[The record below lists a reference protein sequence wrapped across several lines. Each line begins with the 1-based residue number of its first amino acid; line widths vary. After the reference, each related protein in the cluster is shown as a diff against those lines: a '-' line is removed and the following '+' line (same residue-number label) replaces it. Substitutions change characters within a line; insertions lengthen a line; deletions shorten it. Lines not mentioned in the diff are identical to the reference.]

1 MTGRLAA
8 LSRGYLDTP
17 APEQRSPF
25 SRGLQRETKRAAVLS
40 CAAKL
45 FNTKGARSTT
55 LADVASRLGLT
66 KTSLYYYVATKEDLI
81 YQCYEAN
88 IRQAHA
94 QLDRAEQAEGSAVDC
109 LMTFLESQIAT
120 TLRSLDGE
128 GDYFAAPL
136 EVAALK
142 PEHRDA
148 LEEEYRRLLRR
159 LIVLLNEGIDA
170 GHIRA
175 CNPVVTIRAIVGAL
189 DWSFYWLYEMPR
201 EEADQVIGVLRDLF
215 THGLFSSTEP
225 ALAANASV
233 GQTLAPDDEAFD
245 RETQNRLKQEAFL
258 KAGTRCFNQKGFSG
272 TSLDEI
278 AEQLQV
284 SKGAFY
290 YHFANKEALLTQCFD
305 YTLDQLERVVAG
317 IEQME
322 AGPTERLETACRQ
335 IFALQNTDQ
344 GPLVH
349 FNAITALP
357 PAVRQRLLARLATV
371 HSTLETYIEQGIKAS
386 QFRDIPPVIVIQL
399 LTGALNAAMDL
410 DAWQTIED
418 IDQSAGDYFSVFFYG
433 LAASQPHHSQP
444 QY

>member
-1 MTGRLAA
+1 MAA
-8 LSRGYLDTP
+8 PKPALLKEILDTSTP
-17 APEQRSPF
+17 ANRSPF

-81 YQCYEAN
+81 YQCYDAN
-88 IRQAHA
+88 MRQAHD
-94 QLDRAEQAEGSAVDC
+94 QLDRAEETHEGAIEC
-109 LMTFLESQIAT
+109 LMAFLESQINT

-128 GDYFAAPL
+128 GDFYAAPL
-136 EVAALK
+136 EVASLK
-142 PEHRDA
+142 AEHREV

-159 LIVLLNEGIDA
+159 LIDLLNRGIEA
-170 GHIRA
+170 GQIRP
-175 CNPVVTIRAIVGAL
+175 CNPVITIRAIIGAL

-201 EEADQVIGVLRDLF
+201 EQARGVVNALRDLL
-215 THGLFSSTEP
+215 THGLISSPERPAGGEAAAIPPFSPE
-225 ALAANASV
+225 
-233 GQTLAPDDEAFD
+233 DEAFD
-245 RETQNRLKQEAFL
+245 REAQNRLKQEAFL

-305 YTLDQLERVVAG
+305 YTLDQLEQVVAR
-317 IEQME
+317 IEQLE
-322 AGPTERLETACRQ
+322 APAAAKLETACRH
-335 IFALQNTDQ
+335 IFALQNSDQ

-357 PAVRQRLLARLATV
+357 PEVRQRLLARLASV
-371 HSTLETYIEQGIKAS
+371 HATLENYVALAAETLE
-386 QFRDIPPVIVIQL
+386 FRDIPPGIVIQL

-410 DAWQTIED
+410 DAWQPIDD
-418 IDQSAGDYFSVFFYG
+418 INHSAGEYFSVFFSG
-433 LAASQPHHSQP
+433 LASPSHLQ
-444 QY
+444 

>member
-1 MTGRLAA
+1 MAA
-8 LSRGYLDTP
+8 PKPALLKEILDTSTP
-17 APEQRSPF
+17 ANRSPF

-81 YQCYEAN
+81 YQCYDAN
-88 IRQAHA
+88 MRQAHD
-94 QLDRAEQAEGSAVDC
+94 QLDRAEETHEGAIEC
-109 LMTFLESQIAT
+109 LMAFLESQINT

-128 GDYFAAPL
+128 GDFYAAPL
-136 EVAALK
+136 EVASLK
-142 PEHRDA
+142 AEHREV

-159 LIVLLNEGIDA
+159 LIDLLNRGIEA
-170 GHIRA
+170 GQIRP
-175 CNPVVTIRAIVGAL
+175 CNPVITIRAIIGAL

-201 EEADQVIGVLRDLF
+201 EQARGVVNALRDLL
-215 THGLFSSTEP
+215 THGLMSSPERPAGGDAAAIPPFSPE
-225 ALAANASV
+225 
-233 GQTLAPDDEAFD
+233 DEAFD
-245 RETQNRLKQEAFL
+245 REAQNRLKQEAFL

-305 YTLDQLERVVAG
+305 YTLDQLEQVVAR
-317 IEQME
+317 IEQLE
-322 AGPTERLETACRQ
+322 APAAEKLEAACRH
-335 IFALQNTDQ
+335 IFALQNSDQ

-357 PAVRQRLLARLATV
+357 PEVRQRLLARLASV
-371 HSTLETYIEQGIKAS
+371 HATLENYVALAAETLE
-386 QFRDIPPVIVIQL
+386 FRDIPPGIAIQL

-410 DAWQTIED
+410 DAWQPIDD
-418 IDQSAGDYFSVFFYG
+418 INHSAGEYFSVFFSG
-433 LAASQPHHSQP
+433 LASPTHLQ
-444 QY
+444 

>member
-1 MTGRLAA
+1 MEHLNP
-8 LSRGYLDTP
+8 D
-17 APEQRSPF
+17 QRSPF

-66 KTSLYYYVATKEDLI
+66 KTSLYYYVANKEDLI

-88 IRQAHA
+88 VRQAHA
-94 QLDRAEQAEGSAVDC
+94 QLDAAERDADAPLDQ
-109 LMTFLESQIAT
+109 LLYFLESQVAT

-128 GDYFAAPL
+128 GDFYAAPL
-136 EVAALK
+136 EVASLTAG
-142 PEHRDA
+142 HRQA
-148 LEEEYRRLLRR
+148 LEEGYRRLLRR
-159 LIVLLNEGIDA
+159 LIELMQWGIRQ
-170 GHIRA
+170 GTIRP
-175 CNPVVTIRAIVGAL
+175 CNPVVTIRAILGAL

-201 EEADQVIGVLRDLF
+201 EEATTVSDVLRDLF
-215 THGLFSSTEP
+215 SNGLLASTGISETE
-225 ALAANASV
+225 ALPSPEHLTV
-233 GQTLAPDDEAFD
+233 DEDVFD
-245 RETQNRLKQEAFL
+245 RDTQNRLKQEAFL

-305 YTLDQLERVVAG
+305 YTLDQLERVMARVASLDG
-317 IEQME
+317 SPVMK
-322 AGPTERLETACRQ
+322 LEVACRQ
-335 IFALQNTDQ
+335 IFSLQNSDQ

-357 PAVRQRLLARLATV
+357 PAVRQRLLTRLGSV
-371 HSTLETYIEQGIKAS
+371 HGTLEHFIEEAVRER
-386 QFRDIPPVIVIQL
+386 QFRPVPAGIVIQL

-410 DAWQTIED
+410 EEWQSIESVER
-418 IDQSAGDYFSVFFYG
+418 SAGDYFSVFFRG
-433 LAASQPHHSQP
+433 LQPTPSP
-444 QY
+444 Q

>member
-1 MTGRLAA
+1 MARPGPA
-8 LSRGYLDTP
+8 LLKDILDTSTP
-17 APEQRSPF
+17 TNRSPF

-81 YQCYEAN
+81 YQCYDAN
-88 IRQAHA
+88 MRQAHD
-94 QLDRAEQAEGSAVDC
+94 QLDRAEAAHEDATKC
-109 LMTFLESQIAT
+109 LMAFLESQINT

-128 GDYFAAPL
+128 GDFYAAPL
-136 EVAALK
+136 EVASLK
-142 PEHRDA
+142 AEHREV

-159 LIVLLNEGIDA
+159 LIDLLNRGIEA
-170 GHIRA
+170 GQIRP
-175 CNPVVTIRAIVGAL
+175 CNPVATIRAIVGAL

-201 EEADQVIGVLRDLF
+201 EQARGVVNVLRDLL
-215 THGLFSSTEP
+215 THGLLASPERPEGSDAVTIPPLP
-225 ALAANASV
+225 AE
-233 GQTLAPDDEAFD
+233 DEAFD
-245 RETQNRLKQEAFL
+245 REAQNRLKQEAFL

-305 YTLDQLERVVAG
+305 YTLDQLEQAVAR
-317 IEQME
+317 IEQLE
-322 AGPTERLETACRQ
+322 APPAAKLEAACRH
-335 IFALQNTDQ
+335 IFVLQNSDQ

-357 PAVRQRLLARLATV
+357 PEVRQRLLGRLTSV
-371 HSTLETYIEQGIKAS
+371 HATLENYLAQAAEAR
-386 QFRDIPPVIVIQL
+386 QFRDIPPGIVIQL
-399 LTGALNAAMDL
+399 LTGALNASMDL
-410 DAWQTIED
+410 DAWQPID
-418 IDQSAGDYFSVFFYG
+418 DLDQSAGDYFAVFFFG
-433 LAASQPHHSQP
+433 LSLPKTA
-444 QY
+444 

>member
-1 MTGRLAA
+1 MARPEPA
-8 LSRGYLDTP
+8 LLRDILDTSTP
-17 APEQRSPF
+17 TSQSPF

-81 YQCYEAN
+81 YQCYDAN
-88 IRQAHA
+88 MRQAHD
-94 QLDRAEQAEGSAVDC
+94 QLDQAEKTHEGAAEC
-109 LMTFLESQIAT
+109 LMAFLESQIST

-128 GDYFAAPL
+128 GDFYAAPL
-136 EVAALK
+136 EVASLK
-142 PEHRDA
+142 AEHREV

-159 LIVLLNEGIDA
+159 LIDLLNRGIEA
-170 GHIRA
+170 GQIRP
-175 CNPVVTIRAIVGAL
+175 CNPVVTIRSIVGAL

-201 EEADQVIGVLRDLF
+201 EQARGVVNVLRDLL
-215 THGLFSSTEP
+215 THGLLASPDGAAGSDAVTIPPLP
-225 ALAANASV
+225 AE
-233 GQTLAPDDEAFD
+233 DEAFD
-245 RETQNRLKQEAFL
+245 REAQNRLKQEAFL

-305 YTLDQLERVVAG
+305 YTLDQLEQAVAR
-317 IEQME
+317 IEQLE
-322 AGPTERLETACRQ
+322 APPAAKLEAACRH
-335 IFALQNTDQ
+335 IFVLQNSDQ

-357 PAVRQRLLARLATV
+357 PEVRQRLLGRLSSV
-371 HSTLETYIEQGIKAS
+371 HATLENYVAQAAEAR
-386 QFRDIPPVIVIQL
+386 QFRDIPPGIVIQL
-399 LTGALNAAMDL
+399 LTGALNASIDL
-410 DAWQTIED
+410 DAWQPID
-418 IDQSAGDYFSVFFYG
+418 DLDQSAGDYFAVFFSG
-433 LAASQPHHSQP
+433 LSLPKTT
-444 QY
+444 

>member
-1 MTGRLAA
+1 M
-8 LSRGYLDTP
+8 DTTTS
-17 APEQRSPF
+17 EQRSPF

-81 YQCYEAN
+81 YQCYDAN
-88 IRQAHA
+88 VRQAHT
-94 QLDRAEQAEGSAVDC
+94 QLDAAERASDAPLER
-109 LMTFLESQIAT
+109 LLLFLESQIAT

-128 GDYFAAPL
+128 GDFYAAPL
-136 EVAALK
+136 EVASLAS
-142 PEHRDA
+142 EHRQA
-148 LEEEYRRLLRR
+148 LEADYRRLLRR
-159 LIVLLNEGIDA
+159 LIDLMSQGIAQGD
-170 GHIRA
+170 IKP
-175 CNPVVTIRAIVGAL
+175 CNPVVTLRAILGAL

-201 EEADQVIGVLRDLF
+201 EDAVSVSHALKDLF
-215 THGLFSSTEP
+215 SRGLLVTPTALDDARPP
-225 ALAANASV
+225 AINVLAV
-233 GQTLAPDDEAFD
+233 EDDIFD
-245 RETQNRLKQEAFL
+245 RESQNRLKQQAFL

-305 YTLDQLERVVAG
+305 YTLDQLERLMAG
-317 IEQME
+317 IIAME
-322 AGPTERLETACRQ
+322 ASPVIKLQVACRE
-335 IFALQNTDQ
+335 IFALQNSDQ

-349 FNAITALP
+349 FNAITSLP
-357 PAVRQRLLARLATV
+357 PAVRQRLLARLSAV
-371 HSTLETYIEQGIKAS
+371 HGTLERFIEQAIIEKT
-386 QFRDIPPVIVIQL
+386 FRPVPAGIVIQL

-410 DAWQTIED
+410 DAWQSIDSIE
-418 IDQSAGDYFSVFFYG
+418 QSADDYFSVFFRG
-433 LAASQPHHSQP
+433 LETT
-444 QY
+444 

>member
-1 MTGRLAA
+1 MEHLNP
-8 LSRGYLDTP
+8 D
-17 APEQRSPF
+17 QRSPF

-66 KTSLYYYVATKEDLI
+66 KTSLYYYVANKEDLI

-88 IRQAHA
+88 VRQAHA
-94 QLDRAEQAEGSAVDC
+94 QLDAAERDADAPLDQ
-109 LMTFLESQIAT
+109 LLYFLESQVAT

-128 GDYFAAPL
+128 GDFYAAPL
-136 EVAALK
+136 EVASLTAG
-142 PEHRDA
+142 HRQA
-148 LEEEYRRLLRR
+148 LEEGYRRLLRR
-159 LIVLLNEGIDA
+159 LIELMQWGIRQ
-170 GHIRA
+170 GTIRP
-175 CNPVVTIRAIVGAL
+175 CNPVVTIRAILGAL

-201 EEADQVIGVLRDLF
+201 EEATMVSDVLRDLF
-215 THGLFSSTEP
+215 SNGLLASTGISGTE
-225 ALAANASV
+225 ALPSPEHLPV
-233 GQTLAPDDEAFD
+233 EEDVFD
-245 RETQNRLKQEAFL
+245 RDTQNRLKQEAFL

-305 YTLDQLERVVAG
+305 YTLDQLERVMARVASLDG
-317 IEQME
+317 SPVMK
-322 AGPTERLETACRQ
+322 LEVACRQ
-335 IFALQNTDQ
+335 IFSLQNSDQ

-357 PAVRQRLLARLATV
+357 PAVRQRLLTRLGSV
-371 HSTLETYIEQGIKAS
+371 HGTLERFIEEAVRER
-386 QFRDIPPVIVIQL
+386 QFRPVPASIVIQL

-410 DAWQTIED
+410 EEWQSIESVER
-418 IDQSAGDYFSVFFYG
+418 SAGDYFSVFFRG
-433 LAASQPHHSQP
+433 LQPTPSP
-444 QY
+444 Q

>member
-1 MTGRLAA
+1 MARPGPA
-8 LSRGYLDTP
+8 LLKDILDTATP
-17 APEQRSPF
+17 TNRSPF

-81 YQCYEAN
+81 YQCYDAN
-88 IRQAHA
+88 MRQAHD
-94 QLDRAEQAEGSAVDC
+94 QLDRAEAAHEDATKC
-109 LMTFLESQIAT
+109 LMAFLESQINT

-128 GDYFAAPL
+128 GDFYAAPL
-136 EVAALK
+136 EVASLK
-142 PEHRDA
+142 AEHREV

-159 LIVLLNEGIDA
+159 LIDLLNRGIEA
-170 GHIRA
+170 GQIRP
-175 CNPVVTIRAIVGAL
+175 CNPVATIRAIVGAL

-201 EEADQVIGVLRDLF
+201 EQARGVVNVLRDLL
-215 THGLFSSTEP
+215 THGLLASPERPEGSDAVTIPPLP
-225 ALAANASV
+225 AE
-233 GQTLAPDDEAFD
+233 DEAFD
-245 RETQNRLKQEAFL
+245 REAQNRLKQEAFL

-305 YTLDQLERVVAG
+305 YTLDQLEQAVAR
-317 IEQME
+317 IEQ
-322 AGPTERLETACRQ
+322 LETPPAAKLEAACRH
-335 IFALQNTDQ
+335 IFVLQNSDQ

-357 PAVRQRLLARLATV
+357 PEVRQRLLGRLTSV
-371 HSTLETYIEQGIKAS
+371 HATLENYVAQAAEAR
-386 QFRDIPPVIVIQL
+386 QFRDIPPGIVIQL
-399 LTGALNAAMDL
+399 LTGALNASMDL
-410 DAWQTIED
+410 DAWQPID
-418 IDQSAGDYFSVFFYG
+418 DLDQSAGDYFAVFFFG
-433 LAASQPHHSQP
+433 LSLPKTA
-444 QY
+444 

>member
-1 MTGRLAA
+1 MTLPGQIDPIPPVEH
-8 LSRGYLDTP
+8 LSTD
-17 APEQRSPF
+17 QRSPF

-88 IRQAHA
+88 VRRAHA
-94 QLDRAEQAEGSAVDC
+94 QLDAAQQFNAAPLEC
-109 LMTFLESQIAT
+109 LLHFLEGEIAT

-128 GDYFAAPL
+128 GDFYAAPL
-136 EVAALK
+136 EVASLATK
-142 PEHRDA
+142 HRQA

-159 LIVLLNEGIDA
+159 LIDLMNQGMSQGD
-170 GHIRA
+170 IRP
-175 CNPVVTIRAIVGAL
+175 CNPVVTIRAILGAL

-201 EEADQVIGVLRDLF
+201 EEASSVSGVLRDLF
-215 THGLFSSTEP
+215 SHGLLNTTNTLQIRDLPSLDV
-225 ALAANASV
+225 LAAEE
-233 GQTLAPDDEAFD
+233 DAFD
-245 RETQNRLKQEAFL
+245 RDTQNRLKQEAFL

-278 AEQLQV
+278 AETLQV

-305 YTLDQLERVVAG
+305 YSLDQLERVMARVASLD
-317 IEQME
+317 EPPFMK
-322 AGPTERLETACRQ
+322 LEVACRH
-335 IFALQNTDQ
+335 IFSLQNSDQ

-349 FNAITALP
+349 FNAITSLP
-357 PAVRQRLLARLATV
+357 PAVRQRLLERVGAV
-371 HSTLETYIEQGIKAS
+371 HGTLEDFIKDAIQQN
-386 QFRDIPPVIVIQL
+386 QFRPVPAGIVIQL

-410 DAWQTIED
+410 EEWQSIESVEH
-418 IDQSAGDYFSVFFYG
+418 SASDYFSVFFRG
-433 LAASQPHHSQP
+433 LQLTHSL
-444 QY
+444 

>member
-1 MTGRLAA
+1 MARPGPA
-8 LSRGYLDTP
+8 LLKDILDTSIP
-17 APEQRSPF
+17 ANRSPF

-55 LADVASRLGLT
+55 FADVASRLGLT

-81 YQCYEAN
+81 YQCYDAN
-88 IRQAHA
+88 MRQAHD
-94 QLDRAEQAEGSAVDC
+94 QLDRAEEAYQGATEC
-109 LMTFLESQIAT
+109 LMAFLESQINT

-128 GDYFAAPL
+128 GDFYAAPL
-136 EVAALK
+136 EVASLK
-142 PEHRDA
+142 AEHREV

-159 LIVLLNEGIDA
+159 LIDLLNRGIEA
-170 GHIRA
+170 GRIRP
-175 CNPVVTIRAIVGAL
+175 CNPVVTIRAILGAL

-201 EEADQVIGVLRDLF
+201 EQARGVVNVLRDLL
-215 THGLFSSTEP
+215 THGLLSSPDGAAAGDAATIPPLP
-225 ALAANASV
+225 AE
-233 GQTLAPDDEAFD
+233 DEAFD
-245 RETQNRLKQEAFL
+245 REAQNRLKQEAFL

-305 YTLDQLERVVAG
+305 YTLDRLEQVVARIEQLEAPPAAKL
-317 IEQME
+317 E
-322 AGPTERLETACRQ
+322 AACRH
-335 IFALQNTDQ
+335 IFVLQNSDQ

-357 PAVRQRLLARLATV
+357 PEVRQRLLGRLASV
-371 HSTLETYIEQGIKAS
+371 HATLENYVALAAEAR
-386 QFRDIPPVIVIQL
+386 QFRDIPPGIVIQL

-410 DAWQTIED
+410 DAWQAIDD
-418 IDQSAGDYFSVFFYG
+418 INHSAGEYFSVFFSG
-433 LAASQPHHSQP
+433 LASPTRLQ
-444 QY
+444 

>member
-1 MTGRLAA
+1 
-8 LSRGYLDTP
+8 LDTP
-17 APEQRSPF
+17 APEHRSPF

-94 QLDRAEQAEGSAVDC
+94 QLDLAEQTAGNAVNC
-109 LMTFLESQIAT
+109 LTTFLESQISS

-128 GDYFAAPL
+128 GDYYAAPL

-142 PEHRDA
+142 PGHRET

-159 LIVLLNEGIDA
+159 LIVMLNEGIDA
-170 GHIRA
+170 GHIRP

-201 EEADQVIGVLRDLF
+201 EEADKVIGVLRDLF
-215 THGLFSSTEP
+215 THGLFSSTKP
-225 ALAANASV
+225 PLSGNALFSQAL
-233 GQTLAPDDEAFD
+233 TPDDEAFD
-245 RETQNRLKQEAFL
+245 RESQNRLKQEAFL

-305 YTLDQLERVVAG
+305 YTLDQLERIVAG
-317 IEQME
+317 IEQID
-322 AGPTERLETACRQ
+322 ASPAAKLETACRQ

-357 PAVRQRLLARLATV
+357 PAVRQRLLTRVAAV
-371 HSTLETYIEQGIKAS
+371 HSTLETYIEQGISTA
-386 QFRDIPPVIVIQL
+386 QFRDIPPGIVIQL

-410 DAWQTIED
+410 DAWQQIED

-433 LAASQPHHSQP
+433 LSASQPHHSKP
-444 QY
+444 

>member
-1 MTGRLAA
+1 MARPGPA
-8 LSRGYLDTP
+8 LLKDILDTSTP
-17 APEQRSPF
+17 TNRSPF

-81 YQCYEAN
+81 YQCYDAN
-88 IRQAHA
+88 MRQAHD
-94 QLDRAEQAEGSAVDC
+94 QLDRAEAAYEDAAEC
-109 LMTFLESQIAT
+109 LMAFLESQINT

-128 GDYFAAPL
+128 GDFYAAPL
-136 EVAALK
+136 EVASLK
-142 PEHRDA
+142 AEHREV

-159 LIVLLNEGIDA
+159 LIDLLNRGIEA
-170 GHIRA
+170 GQIQP

-201 EEADQVIGVLRDLF
+201 EQARGVGNVLRDLL
-215 THGLFSSTEP
+215 TRGLLASPERAEGSDAVTIPPLP
-225 ALAANASV
+225 AE
-233 GQTLAPDDEAFD
+233 DEAFD
-245 RETQNRLKQEAFL
+245 REAQNRLKQEAFL

-305 YTLDQLERVVAG
+305 YTLDQLEQAVAR
-317 IEQME
+317 IEQLE
-322 AGPTERLETACRQ
+322 ASPAAKLEAACRH
-335 IFALQNTDQ
+335 IFVLQNSDQ

-357 PAVRQRLLARLATV
+357 PEVRQRLLGRLASV
-371 HSTLETYIEQGIKAS
+371 HAMLENYVAQAAEAR
-386 QFRDIPPVIVIQL
+386 QFRDIPPGIVIQL
-399 LTGALNAAMDL
+399 LTGALNASMDL
-410 DAWQTIED
+410 DAWQPID
-418 IDQSAGDYFSVFFYG
+418 DLDQSAGDYFAVFFSG
-433 LAASQPHHSQP
+433 LSLPKTA
-444 QY
+444 

>member
-1 MTGRLAA
+1 MACPGPVL
-8 LSRGYLDTP
+8 LKDILDTSTP
-17 APEQRSPF
+17 ANRSPF

-55 LADVASRLGLT
+55 LVDVASRLGLT

-81 YQCYEAN
+81 YQCYDAN
-88 IRQAHA
+88 MRQAHD
-94 QLDRAEQAEGSAVDC
+94 QLDRAEEAYEGATEC
-109 LMTFLESQIAT
+109 LMAFLESQINT

-128 GDYFAAPL
+128 GDFYAAPL
-136 EVAALK
+136 EVASLK
-142 PEHRDA
+142 TEHREV

-159 LIVLLNEGIDA
+159 LIDLLNRGIEA
-170 GHIRA
+170 GQIRP

-201 EEADQVIGVLRDLF
+201 EQARGVVNVLRDLL
-215 THGLFSSTEP
+215 THGLLSSPERAVAGEAATIPPFS
-225 ALAANASV
+225 
-233 GQTLAPDDEAFD
+233 PDDEAFD
-245 RETQNRLKQEAFL
+245 REAQNRLKQEAFL

-305 YTLDQLERVVAG
+305 YTLDQLEQVVAG
-317 IEQME
+317 IEQLQAPAAAKLE
-322 AGPTERLETACRQ
+322 AACRH
-335 IFALQNTDQ
+335 IFALQNSDQ

-349 FNAITALP
+349 FKAITALP
-357 PAVRQRLLARLATV
+357 PEVRQRLLARLACV
-371 HSTLETYIEQGIKAS
+371 HATLENYVVQAAETR
-386 QFRDIPPVIVIQL
+386 QFREIPPEIVIQL

-410 DAWQTIED
+410 DAWQP
-418 IDQSAGDYFSVFFYG
+418 IDDVNHSAGEYFSVFFSG
-433 LAASQPHHSQP
+433 LASPTHLQ
-444 QY
+444 

>member
-1 MTGRLAA
+1 MTRAGQKNPKPPVEHLNP
-8 LSRGYLDTP
+8 D
-17 APEQRSPF
+17 QRSPF
-25 SRGLQRETKRAAVLS
+25 SRGLQRENKRAAVLS

-66 KTSLYYYVATKEDLI
+66 KTSLYYYVANKEDLI

-88 IRQAHA
+88 VRQAHA
-94 QLDRAEQAEGSAVDC
+94 QLDAAERNTDAPLDQ
-109 LMTFLESQIAT
+109 LLYFLESQVAT

-128 GDYFAAPL
+128 GDFYAAPL
-136 EVAALK
+136 EVASLTAG
-142 PEHRDA
+142 HRQA
-148 LEEEYRRLLRR
+148 LEEGYRRLLRR
-159 LIVLLNEGIDA
+159 LIELMQWGIRQ
-170 GHIRA
+170 GTIRP

-201 EEADQVIGVLRDLF
+201 EEATTVSDVLRDLF
-215 THGLFSSTEP
+215 SNGL
-225 ALAANASV
+225 LAATGISETEALPSPEHLTV
-233 GQTLAPDDEAFD
+233 DEDVFD
-245 RETQNRLKQEAFL
+245 RDTQNRLKQEAFL

-305 YTLDQLERVVAG
+305 YTLDQLEQVMARVAL
-317 IEQME
+317 
-322 AGPTERLETACRQ
+322 LEGSPVMKLEVACRQ
-335 IFALQNTDQ
+335 IFALQNSDQ

-357 PAVRQRLLARLATV
+357 PAVRQRLLTRLGSV
-371 HSTLETYIEQGIKAS
+371 HGTLERFIEEAVRERL
-386 QFRDIPPVIVIQL
+386 FRPVPAGIVIQL

-410 DAWQTIED
+410 EEWQSIESVER
-418 IDQSAGDYFSVFFYG
+418 SAGDYFSVFFKG
-433 LAASQPHHSQP
+433 LQPTPPP
-444 QY
+444 Q

>member
-1 MTGRLAA
+1 M
-8 LSRGYLDTP
+8 DTP
-17 APEQRSPF
+17 TPEQRSPF

-55 LADVASRLGLT
+55 LSDVASRLGLT

-94 QLDRAEQAEGSAVDC
+94 QLDWAEQAEGSAVDC
-109 LMTFLESQIAT
+109 LMAFLESQIAT

-142 PEHRDA
+142 PEHRDT

-159 LIVLLNEGIDA
+159 LIVLLNKGIDA

-175 CNPVVTIRAIVGAL
+175 CNPVVTMRAIVGAL

-201 EEADQVIGVLRDLF
+201 EEANKVIGVLRDLF
-215 THGLFSSTEP
+215 THGLFSSSKP
-225 ALAANASV
+225 ALAGNAPV
-233 GQTLAPDDEAFD
+233 GKTLAPDDEAFD

-290 YHFANKEALLTQCFD
+290 YHFTNKEALLTQCFD
-305 YTLDQLERVVAG
+305 YTLDQLERIVAG
-317 IEQME
+317 IEQMD
-322 AGPTERLETACRQ
+322 AGPVERLETACRQ

-371 HSTLETYIEQGIKAS
+371 HSTLETYIEQGISAS
-386 QFRDIPPVIVIQL
+386 QFRNIQPGIVIQL

-410 DAWQTIED
+410 NAWQTVED

-433 LAASQPHHSQP
+433 LAASQTHHSQP
-444 QY
+444 

>member
-1 MTGRLAA
+1 MARPEPA
-8 LSRGYLDTP
+8 LLRDILDTSTP
-17 APEQRSPF
+17 TSQSPF

-81 YQCYEAN
+81 YQCYDAN
-88 IRQAHA
+88 MRQAHD
-94 QLDRAEQAEGSAVDC
+94 QLDQAEKTHEGAAEC
-109 LMTFLESQIAT
+109 LMAFLESQIST

-128 GDYFAAPL
+128 GDFYAAPL
-136 EVAALK
+136 EVASLNA
-142 PEHRDA
+142 EHREV

-159 LIVLLNEGIDA
+159 LIDLLNRGIETSQ
-170 GHIRA
+170 IRP

-201 EEADQVIGVLRDLF
+201 EQARGVVNVLRDLL
-215 THGLFSSTEP
+215 THGLLASPERAPGGEATTVP
-225 ALAANASV
+225 ALPAE
-233 GQTLAPDDEAFD
+233 DEAFD
-245 RETQNRLKQEAFL
+245 REAQNRLKQEAFL

-305 YTLDQLERVVAG
+305 YTLDQLEQAVAR
-317 IEQME
+317 IEQLQAPPAAKLE
-322 AGPTERLETACRQ
+322 AACRH
-335 IFALQNTDQ
+335 IFVLQNSDQ

-357 PAVRQRLLARLATV
+357 PEVRQRLLGRLASV
-371 HSTLETYIEQGIKAS
+371 HATLENYVAQAAEAR
-386 QFRDIPPVIVIQL
+386 QFRDIPPGIVIQL
-399 LTGALNAAMDL
+399 LTGALNASMDL
-410 DAWQTIED
+410 DAWQPID
-418 IDQSAGDYFSVFFYG
+418 DLDQSAGDYFAVFFSG
-433 LAASQPHHSQP
+433 LSLPKTT
-444 QY
+444 

>member
-1 MTGRLAA
+1 MTRAGQKNPKPPVEHLNP
-8 LSRGYLDTP
+8 D
-17 APEQRSPF
+17 QRSPF

-66 KTSLYYYVATKEDLI
+66 KTSLYYYVANKEDLI

-88 IRQAHA
+88 VRQAHA
-94 QLDRAEQAEGSAVDC
+94 QLDAAERNTDAPLDQ
-109 LMTFLESQIAT
+109 LLYFLESQVAT

-128 GDYFAAPL
+128 GDFYAAPL
-136 EVAALK
+136 EVASLTAG
-142 PEHRDA
+142 HRQA
-148 LEEEYRRLLRR
+148 LEEGYRRLLRR
-159 LIVLLNEGIDA
+159 LIELMQWGIRQ
-170 GHIRA
+170 GTIRP

-201 EEADQVIGVLRDLF
+201 EEATTVSDVLRDLF
-215 THGLFSSTEP
+215 SNGL
-225 ALAANASV
+225 LAATGISETEALPSPEHLPV
-233 GQTLAPDDEAFD
+233 DEDVFD
-245 RETQNRLKQEAFL
+245 RDTQNRLKQEAFL

-305 YTLDQLERVVAG
+305 YTLDQLEQVMARVAL
-317 IEQME
+317 
-322 AGPTERLETACRQ
+322 LEGSPVMKLEVACRQ
-335 IFALQNTDQ
+335 IFALQNSDQ

-357 PAVRQRLLARLATV
+357 PAVRQRLLTRLGSV
-371 HSTLETYIEQGIKAS
+371 HGTLERFIEEAVRERL
-386 QFRDIPPVIVIQL
+386 FRPVPAGIVIQL

-410 DAWQTIED
+410 EEWQSIESVER
-418 IDQSAGDYFSVFFYG
+418 SAGDYFSVFFKG
-433 LAASQPHHSQP
+433 LQPTPPP
-444 QY
+444 Q

>member
-1 MTGRLAA
+1 VEHLNP
-8 LSRGYLDTP
+8 D
-17 APEQRSPF
+17 QRSPF

-66 KTSLYYYVATKEDLI
+66 KTSLYYYVANKEDLI

-88 IRQAHA
+88 VRQAHA
-94 QLDRAEQAEGSAVDC
+94 QLDAAERDADAPLDQ
-109 LMTFLESQIAT
+109 LLYFLESQVAT

-128 GDYFAAPL
+128 GDFYAAPL
-136 EVAALK
+136 EVASLTAG
-142 PEHRDA
+142 HRQA
-148 LEEEYRRLLRR
+148 LEEGYRRLLRR
-159 LIVLLNEGIDA
+159 LIELMQWGIRQ
-170 GHIRA
+170 GTIRP
-175 CNPVVTIRAIVGAL
+175 CNPVVTIRAILGAL

-201 EEADQVIGVLRDLF
+201 EEATTVSDVLRDLF
-215 THGLFSSTEP
+215 SNGLLASTGISETE
-225 ALAANASV
+225 ALPSPEHLPV
-233 GQTLAPDDEAFD
+233 DEDVFD
-245 RETQNRLKQEAFL
+245 RDTQNRLKQEAFL

-305 YTLDQLERVVAG
+305 YTLDQLERVMTRVASLDG
-317 IEQME
+317 SPVMK
-322 AGPTERLETACRQ
+322 LEVACRQ
-335 IFALQNTDQ
+335 IFSLQNSDQ

-357 PAVRQRLLARLATV
+357 PAVRQRLLTRLGSV
-371 HSTLETYIEQGIKAS
+371 HGTLEHFIEEAVRER
-386 QFRDIPPVIVIQL
+386 QFRPVPAGIVIQL

-410 DAWQTIED
+410 EEWQSIESVER
-418 IDQSAGDYFSVFFYG
+418 SAGDYFSVFFRG
-433 LAASQPHHSQP
+433 LQPTPSP
-444 QY
+444 Q

>member
-1 MTGRLAA
+1 MAPPGPA
-8 LSRGYLDTP
+8 LLKDILNTSTP
-17 APEQRSPF
+17 VNRSPF

-66 KTSLYYYVATKEDLI
+66 KTSLYHYVATKEDLI
-81 YQCYEAN
+81 YQCYDAN
-88 IRQAHA
+88 MRQAHN
-94 QLDRAEQAEGSAVDC
+94 QLDRAEDAYEGTTEC
-109 LMTFLESQIAT
+109 LMAFLESQINT

-128 GDYFAAPL
+128 GDFYAAPL
-136 EVAALK
+136 EVASLK
-142 PEHRDA
+142 AEHRQI

-159 LIVLLNEGIDA
+159 LIDLLNRGIEA
-170 GHIRA
+170 GQVRP

-201 EEADQVIGVLRDLF
+201 EQARGVVNVLRDLLS
-215 THGLFSSTEP
+215 HGLLSSPERAEGGDAATIPPLP
-225 ALAANASV
+225 AE
-233 GQTLAPDDEAFD
+233 DEAFD
-245 RETQNRLKQEAFL
+245 REAQNRLKQEAFL

-278 AEQLQV
+278 AEQLKV

-305 YTLDQLERVVAG
+305 YTLDQLDQVVAR
-317 IEQME
+317 IEQLE
-322 AGPTERLETACRQ
+322 APAAARLEAACRH
-335 IFALQNTDQ
+335 IFVLQNSDQ

-357 PAVRQRLLARLATV
+357 PKVRQRLLGRLASV
-371 HSTLETYIEQGIKAS
+371 HATLENYVAQAAEAG
-386 QFRDIPPVIVIQL
+386 QFRDIPPGIVIQM

-410 DAWQTIED
+410 NAWQPIDD
-418 IDQSAGDYFSVFFYG
+418 INHSAGEYFSVFFSG
-433 LAASQPHHSQP
+433 LASPTPLQ
-444 QY
+444 